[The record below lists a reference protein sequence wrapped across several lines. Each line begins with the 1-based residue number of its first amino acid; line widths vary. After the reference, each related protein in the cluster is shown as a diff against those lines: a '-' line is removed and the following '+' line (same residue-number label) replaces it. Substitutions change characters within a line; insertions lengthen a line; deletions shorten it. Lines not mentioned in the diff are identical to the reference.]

1 MAGGVMFINFKVRQN
16 KLIVFLEGE
25 LDHHSAEQVRSKIDN
40 RIQDNKEKYVILDFS
55 KVSFMDSSGIG
66 VVIGRYKAISL
77 KGGKLCIVNPAENV
91 NKIFE
96 LAGLFKIINRYKTI
110 GEAINNI

>member
-1 MAGGVMFINFKVRQN
+1 MFISFKVNQD

-40 RIQDNKEKYVILDFS
+40 KIQDNNEKNIILDFS

-66 VVIGRYKAISL
+66 VVIGRYKMITA
-77 KGGKLCIVNPAENV
+77 KGGKLCVVNPASNV

-96 LAGLFKIINRYKTI
+96 LSGLFKIINRYKSI
-110 GEAINNI
+110 SEAINNL

>member
-1 MAGGVMFINFKVRQN
+1 MFINFKVRQD

-66 VVIGRYKAISL
+66 VVIGRYKTISS

-96 LAGLFKIINRYKTI
+96 LSGLFKIINRYKTI